1 MIAAMDFSAFGHL
14 VRLALQE
21 DLAELGDVTTNAV
34 FDAET
39 GALTLLSKDSGV
51 LAGSGMF
58 DLVFREVDENTTVE
72 WLCREG
78 DSLAPGNKVAT
89 VTGRS
94 ASLLTAERTALNFLS
109 FLSGIATITRRY
121 VEAARAGGRA
131 AVLDTRKTLPGY
143 RQLSKYAVRVGG
155 GINHRMGL
163 HDMVMLKDNHID
175 LCGSITEAVRRVRE
189 RWGDRFRIE
198 VECRSPDDVDEAVAA
213 GADVVMLDNM
223 DGETIASVVEAPH
236 GAVKLE
242 VSGNVNLETIGALS
256 AAGVDLI
263 SVGKITHSAPAFDFS
278 LKYEAGV
285 SGRAG
290 GWATTVRASL
300 IC

>member
-14 VRLALQE
+14 VRLALEE

-34 FDAET
+34 FQAET

-58 DLVFREVDENTTVE
+58 DLVFREIDENTAVE
-72 WLCREG
+72 WHCG
-78 DSLAPGNKVAT
+78 DGDRLAPGDKVAT

-109 FLSGIATITRRY
+109 FLSGIATLTRRY

-155 GINHRMGL
+155 GVNHRMGL
-163 HDMVMLKDNHID
+163 YDMVMLKDNHID
-175 LCGSITEAVRRVRE
+175 LCGSISKAVHRVRE

-198 VECRSPDDVDEAVAA
+198 VECRTPADVNEAVAA

-223 DGETIASVVEAPH
+223 DGEAIASVVEAPH
-236 GAVKLE
+236 GSVKLE
-242 VSGNVNLETIGALS
+242 VSGNVDIETIGALS

-278 LKYEAGV
+278 LKYAAGV
-285 SGRAG
+285 SGEAR
-290 GWATTVRASL
+290 R
-300 IC
+300 